1 MKSEIQ
7 IKIQIE
13 VGRWTAIIL
22 LVMALVNT
30 FIVLFLSTFRH
41 NISESIIWHGLIW
54 PIVFSN
60 GLGVLYYVCFV
71 FTISRRLLKTN
82 LLLLVIYTLLMVR
95 AFFTWEYVDVSDF
108 FHPFFELLSI
118 FLLSQGVIGMW
129 REKLIRTTKV
139 ETRET
144 N

>member
-7 IKIQIE
+7 IK
-13 VGRWTAIIL
+13 VGRWTAIVL
-22 LVMALVNT
+22 LVVALANT
-30 FIVLFLSTFRH
+30 LIVLFTFRH
-41 NISESIIWHGLIW
+41 NISNPIVLHRIIW

-60 GLGVLYYVCFV
+60 GLGILYCVCFI

-95 AFFTWEYVDVSDF
+95 TFFTWEYVDVSDF
-108 FHPFFELLSI
+108 FHPFFKLLSI

-129 REKLIRTTKV
+129 REKLMRTTKV
-139 ETRET
+139 ETGET